1 MSVYY
6 YTAQL
11 DIDDAMT
18 AGSRTPFNTP
28 PERRRE
34 NVFELGDILEA
45 LQSVGRRNS
54 QPVRILTSMALPMS
68 NFVGNFYEL
77 LDLDVYVCVL
87 WGWGWGW
94 GEEPTTSGY

>member
-1 MSVYY
+1 MDGTLCSLQSRKLNILVLKTLFYWFPLSINV

-54 QPVRILTSMALPMS
+54 QPVR
-68 NFVGNFYEL
+68 L
-77 LDLDVYVCVL
+77 LA
-87 WGWGWGW
+87 
-94 GEEPTTSGY
+94 SF